1 MLKHTRLALCLWH
14 SRWCPLLLVSK
25 AAEFQPRK
33 NTPAPAGLAWTP
45 GTLAGESHC
54 AGWRVLELRVGFL
67 ETSLLPPTSSQ
78 IFPLYLFFLINFYWS
93 IVVLGL
99 PWWLSGKESTC
110 QFRRHGFDPW
120 VGKLPC
126 RRKWQSIPVFLPGK
140 SHGQRSLMGY
150 SPWDC
155 KRVGRD
161 LATKQPP

>member
-110 QFRRHGFDPW
+110 QFRRHGFDPYLGRSPAEGQGNPLW
-120 VGKLPC
+120 YCCLGNPMD
-126 RRKWQSIPVFLPGK
+126 RGAWQAAV
-140 SHGQRSLMGY
+140 HGIVMS
-150 SPWDC
+150 W
-155 KRVGRD
+155 
-161 LATKQPP
+161 T